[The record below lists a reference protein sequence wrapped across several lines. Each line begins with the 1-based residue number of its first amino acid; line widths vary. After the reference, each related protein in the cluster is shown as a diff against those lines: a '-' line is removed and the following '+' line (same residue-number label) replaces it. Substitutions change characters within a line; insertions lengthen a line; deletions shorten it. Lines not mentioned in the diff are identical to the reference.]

1 MMRILHGIGL
11 TLLLSGL
18 SGVVFAA
25 DAEKDKGPKGL
36 TGSAEFGLVATS
48 GNTDNSTT
56 NGKFKLSDDTENWF
70 HDFSLDI
77 VNAKTDGVK
86 TAERY
91 FLNAKSNY
99 KIDDKQFM
107 FVGLSHDIDKFSG
120 FDYQTTFTAGY
131 GRKIYDTKTFKLS
144 AEIGPGYRI
153 SKFDS
158 GGSEKEAIF
167 HLGVKSL
174 YVVNEFSSFNADL
187 SVDSGSN
194 QTISILDL
202 GYVNKLSAAL
212 ALKIGYNVKNSSNA
226 PVGNKSTDTIT
237 AVSLLY
243 SF

>member
-1 MMRILHGIGL
+1 MHLLRGISVVGV
-11 TLLLSGL
+11 LSVL
-18 SGVVFAA
+18 SCSVFAA
-25 DAEKDKGPKGL
+25 DKEQDKGPKGL
-36 TGSAEFGLVATS
+36 SGSAEFGLVVTT

-56 NGKFKLSDDTENWF
+56 NGKFKLSEDTKNWF
-70 HDFSLDI
+70 HDFSLDV

-91 FLNAKSNY
+91 FFNAKSNY
-99 KIDDKQFM
+99 KLDKNQFL

-120 FDYQTTFTAGY
+120 FDYQTSVTAGY
-131 GRKIYDTKTFKLS
+131 GRKLYDDKTFKLS

-153 SKFDS
+153 SEFDT
-158 GGSEKEAIF
+158 GGSEKEGII
-167 HLGVKSL
+167 HLGAKSK
-174 YVVNEFSSFNADL
+174 YIINEFSSVGADL

-202 GYVNKLSAAL
+202 GYVNKLTSAL
-212 ALKIGYNVKNSSNA
+212 ALKVGYNVKNSSNA